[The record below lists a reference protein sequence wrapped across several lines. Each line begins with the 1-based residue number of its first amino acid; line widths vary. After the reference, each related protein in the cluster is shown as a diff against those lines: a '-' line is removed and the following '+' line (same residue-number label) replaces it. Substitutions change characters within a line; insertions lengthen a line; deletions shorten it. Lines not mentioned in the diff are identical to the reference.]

1 MARTPASGCC
11 SWVALGGDLVK
22 SVLGV
27 LHHRRRDH
35 IGRIGSRRGFVRL
48 VTAYRAFA
56 RCSAGLSLSTASRS
70 RAGGLHCIGRSCDN
84 SLEGLL
90 TLRTC
95 SGAGQH
101 AERHQGDEQQSQ
113 DSTTHEAV
121 SGHRGSFSYQKIGF
135 SVAAPEEHKLFSG
148 RTIVKRESRLEQK
161 KRPPGSRL
169 YCFGQSETWP
179 PERDAAS
186 VEMGAMLQT
195 RSKPCPKTYGMFVVR
210 CSTRLSSGRWVVSE
224 ARLRRGLDARS
235 KTMRLRKR
243 RTPPR
248 AAAHLLALG
257 LPRRRRLLRAL
268 KFIRELASCLLDQV
282 ERIRR
287 KRFYVR
293 RRGDLEMKT
302 SPQQSPRLR
311 FLLGNLVGTPGF
323 EPGSAMALR
332 RFSVF
337 SPCLG
342 ESRRK
347 STSDARSQLVDLS
360 TLNCRQ
366 VSSAPPRSPLRS

>member
-1 MARTPASGCC
+1 MLNRPVRLPVVVV
-11 SWVALGGDLVK
+11 SWVALGGDPVK

-48 VTAYRAFA
+48 VTACRAFA
-56 RCSAGLSLSTASRS
+56 RCSRQGLEPFEVPLESRRRFAIS
-70 RAGGLHCIGRSCDN
+70 RRGERRAGSPF
-84 SLEGLL
+84 
-90 TLRTC
+90 RTC

-121 SGHRGSFSYQKIGF
+121 SGHRFSLFSYQKIGF

-235 KTMRLRKR
+235 KTMRLRKG

-293 RRGDLEMKT
+293 RRG
-302 SPQQSPRLR
+302 R
-311 FLLGNLVGTPGF
+311 LGNEDKPPAKPPATF
-323 EPGSAMALR
+323 SLR
-332 RFSVF
+332 EFGRDAGIRTRFRHGIATILRVFSV
-337 SPCLG
+337 SW
-342 ESRRK
+342 RK
-347 STSDARSQLVDLS
+347 SKEVNVRRPEPTR
-360 TLNCRQ
+360 
-366 VSSAPPRSPLRS
+366 